1 MEISANLR
9 AALPQPDRQ
18 ARSTQPFDETE
29 QAPAADARERTE
41 SRRPAGAD
49 EVRAA
54 AEVVNKQLQMERR
67 RVQLKVDDRSNT
79 PVISVIDVDSDEVI
93 RQLPAEHVLKLAQFR
108 ADNPPFPEPDSSAQL
123 LSEKA

>member
-1 MEISANLR
+1 MEISANPK

-18 ARSTQPFDETE
+18 ARATQPVVET
-29 QAPAADARERTE
+29 ARTSAADTLERAE

-54 AEVVNKQLQMERR
+54 AEAVNKQLEIERR
-67 RVQLKVDDRSNT
+67 RVQLKVDDRNNT

-108 ADNPPFPEPDSSAQL
+108 AENPPFPEPDSSAQL